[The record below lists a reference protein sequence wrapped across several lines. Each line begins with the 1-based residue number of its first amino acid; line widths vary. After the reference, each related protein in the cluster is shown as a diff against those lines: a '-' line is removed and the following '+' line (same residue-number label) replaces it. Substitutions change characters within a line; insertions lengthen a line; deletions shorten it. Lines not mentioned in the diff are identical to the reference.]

1 MNKQKDSREVN
12 VERSITITD
21 LLILPIPLIFVLIE
35 AAQRG
40 VVIYTSYFLILA
52 YCLLTIATNIKNRYD
67 NTEKIKQLG
76 IKTYSPKNWLNYA
89 TNICRLCLIASISI
103 TLTGHT
109 ESLRVLEILLLALVP
124 VALIEYKTGLNLLKG
139 SKTISIYLLYC
150 LWIVLTI
157 WVTNTQSPHH
167 IKFYLIIGGQSF
179 ILALLINKNDLCKK
193 IMGYTLAMAT
203 IATTYQRGIELSI
216 DPTLEP
222 EGLIMTYKNLAA
234 FVGIIAISIL
244 LSLKPKNSLSIVNT
258 LIISLTA
265 VSIYL
270 TPSQA
275 GKVSLL
281 VIAIYIAWLYFFR
294 LIKKNKKLAHF
305 ALITSIVSICIGAV
319 VAINYHKDI
328 SSALGKKETMGGRTT
343 IWEVTYDWI
352 KISPVIGNGGS
363 FWINQGGSGA
373 SNHHHEFVNR
383 GYNGFLDTLVQSG
396 LPGLLLL
403 TIFMLSAV
411 QETKL
416 RWGTRILLLL
426 CATLSLLSE
435 THSFTGTFLIYG
447 STSTRAI
454 LIFWLA
460 YCLSQYKTN
469 KELALA
475 KPKALKDI

>member
-1 MNKQKDSREVN
+1 
-12 VERSITITD
+12 
-21 LLILPIPLIFVLIE
+21 
-35 AAQRG
+35 
-40 VVIYTSYFLILA
+40 
-52 YCLLTIATNIKNRYD
+52 
-67 NTEKIKQLG
+67 
-76 IKTYSPKNWLNYA
+76 
-89 TNICRLCLIASISI
+89 
-103 TLTGHT
+103 
-109 ESLRVLEILLLALVP
+109 
-124 VALIEYKTGLNLLKG
+124 
-139 SKTISIYLLYC
+139 
-150 LWIVLTI
+150 
-157 WVTNTQSPHH
+157 
-167 IKFYLIIGGQSF
+167 
-179 ILALLINKNDLCKK
+179 
-193 IMGYTLAMAT
+193 MGYTLALAT

-222 EGLIMTYKNLAA
+222 AGLIMTYKNLAA

-403 TIFMLSAV
+403 TIFMFSAV